1 MLSNYLEI
9 AKNISASGLS
19 IAGLVIGINSPDFF
33 IPCSVF
39 SFGCAYWVNRRL
51 PGLPIK
57 SDLLAAQHRRT
68 WRDGVLAEVKDNADK
83 LNNEL
88 STKAQSINLSLQ
100 EKAELIQQ
108 AEEAIKIKGAEY
120 KNWELSLVQAEKQ
133 LNATLQA
140 NQEYY
145 EQLLQHQQQE
155 YLSELQLRENTI
167 ATLQNKIMRIAN
179 RPDPKQGF
187 AAWVAALLLE
197 ALEQHEIYCRL
208 VSFQKIPGT
217 REVSIWVDLEAGQ
230 QAKKLEAIAKEVG
243 SWVKLGEPSIT
254 WDGDECIY
262 EFHFAPNSFYEHE
275 LIENIEE
282 SAGLVIE
289 EAPNNF
295 LEEFIRN
302 TDRLSA
308 FICGDSGSGKSTFV
322 NNYICLIKKIFEEQG
337 EEVEIII
344 IDGKDPDSPWCIDGV
359 NMIPQYGG
367 INDEDDTENEPIEN
381 DCIEGLLYMKQDV
394 YNRLRAKRKARDEG
408 KEVPKFP
415 KRIYVIDETEE
426 IYSAYGKDASK
437 PILSAARLGR
447 SGGVAVIPIGQS
459 SNCSAYG
466 FQIPNL
472 NNFVRAYLR
481 ENAKKGIMDTIA
493 VGSDR
498 RPLLEQVSARE
509 KLSKG
514 LPKTDPRKYWGFI
527 KVSGEPG
534 LIAQL
539 PPPNFYSAARANK
552 KEIVEST
559 EHNQEIEPR
568 IVKPKTQTIIE
579 AVEDAKR
586 IEAIKTIRAAGENRI
601 TEIISKVWNVQ
612 TSTRAYR
619 QAREEYRR
627 LTGE

>member
-1 MLSNYLEI
+1 MFSHYIEI
-9 AKNISASGLS
+9 AKNITACSFSV
-19 IAGLVIGINSPDFF
+19 AGLVVGVSYPDFF
-33 IPCSVF
+33 IPSSVF

-57 SDLLAAQHRRT
+57 NELLASEHRTKWRT
-68 WRDGVLAEVKDNADK
+68 GVLAEVQSNADR
-83 LNNEL
+83 LNQEL
-88 STKAQSINLSLQ
+88 TSKQKSISLSLQ
-100 EKAELIQQ
+100 EKAELIDQ
-108 AEEAIKIKGAEY
+108 AEQVLRNKAEEY
-120 KNWELSLVQAEKQ
+120 KQWEFSLIEAEKR
-133 LNATLQA
+133 LNATLEA
-140 NQEYY
+140 NREYFEELLKAQEQSFLA
-145 EQLLQHQQQE
+145 EI
-155 YLSELQLRENTI
+155 QLRENTI

-208 VSFQKIPGT
+208 VSFQKIPGS
-217 REVSIWVDLEAGQ
+217 REVSIWVDLEPGQ

-262 EFHFAPNSFYEHE
+262 EFHFAPNAFYEHD

-282 SAGLVIE
+282 SAGTIIE
-289 EAPNNF
+289 EPQENF
-295 LEEFIRN
+295 LEEFIKN

-359 NMIPQYGG
+359 NIIPQYGG
-367 INDEDDTENEPIEN
+367 INDEDTEESDWIEN
-381 DCIEGLLYMKQDV
+381 DCLAGLQAMKQDV
-394 YNRLRAKRKARDEG
+394 VSRLREKRKARDEG
-408 KEVPKFP
+408 RPAPKFP
-415 KRIYVIDETEE
+415 KRIYVVDETEE
-426 IYSAYGKDASK
+426 IFATYSKDASK

-447 SGGVAVIPIGQS
+447 SGGVAVIAIGQS

-481 ENAKKGIMDTIA
+481 ENAKKGIMDAIA
-493 VGSDR
+493 TASDR
-498 RPLLEQVSARE
+498 KPLLEQVSARE
-509 KLSKG
+509 KISKG
-514 LPKTDPRKYWGFI
+514 LPKTDTRKYWGFI
-527 KVSGEPG
+527 KISGEPG
-534 LIAQL
+534 LVAQL
-539 PPPNFYSAARANK
+539 PPPNFYSTAREEKNELNQPG
-552 KEIVEST
+552 EIQPV
-559 EHNQEIEPR
+559 
-568 IVKPKTQTIIE
+568 IVRPKTQTIIE

-586 IEAIKTIRAAGENRI
+586 IETIKTLKAAGENRI
-601 TEIISKVWNVQ
+601 TEIVSKVWNVQ
-612 TSTRAYR
+612 LSTRAYR